1 MEEEDEDIAA
11 AAVLTKGA
19 VTVALI
25 HSILNGGDCQE
36 RKARSSRNRW
46 AKLSEEEKR
55 RRAKKV
61 P

>member
-25 HSILNGGDCQE
+25 HSILNGADCQE
-36 RKARSSRNRW
+36 K
-46 AKLSEEEKR
+46 KL
-55 RRAKKV
+55 V
-61 P
+61 CHVIDGQN